1 MTPPRLLA
9 FLVLVF
15 VLVGAIYFVA
25 GLPFGGDDNP
35 PVAAVGGVTSTP
47 TPRATTNANGEPT
60 TVRQSGPDDNC
71 GPAVDTSFLS
81 ANQIVAYYGNPYAA
95 QLGILGQHE
104 PDELASM
111 LRDEAGKLD
120 ALNGFRGIEAALDLV
135 YETAQP
141 NPGNDGLYLQYV
153 DPDTMK
159 TYVDLT
165 CEKNYLL
172 FLDLQIGRSDIETE
186 VRKVLPY
193 LDGSNVHIAIDPE
206 FTMGPGEIPGQ
217 VIGHVDAAQINAA
230 QQILEDHVEQ
240 NGLSDKI
247 LIVHQFDTPMITD
260 PENIVDFPHVHVV
273 IDMDGFG
280 PKETKIRKFNTF
292 TAPAEHS
299 GIKVFYKQD
308 DPVLTEEEIEQLNPD
323 VIIFQ

>member
-1 MTPPRLLA
+1 MAGLA
-9 FLVLVF
+9 F
-15 VLVGAIYFVA
+15 G
-25 GLPFGGDDNP
+25 GGDKSP
-35 PVAAVGGVTSTP
+35 AVAVEGVTSTP
-47 TPRATTNANGEPT
+47 RPTTDAGGKPT
-60 TVRQSGPDDNC
+60 TVPQSGPDDGC
-71 GPAVDTSFLS
+71 GPTVDSSFLS
-81 ANQIVAYYGNPYAA
+81 ANQIVAYYGNPYAQ

-104 PDELASM
+104 PEELASM
-111 LRDEAGKLD
+111 LRDESQKIDG
-120 ALNGFRGIEAALDLV
+120 LNGFRGVEPGFDLV

-141 NPGNDGLYLQYV
+141 NPGNDGLFLQYV
-153 DPDTMK
+153 DPDTM
-159 TYVDLT
+159 TTWVDLA
-165 CEKNYLL
+165 CREHFFL

-206 FTMGPGEIPGQ
+206 FTMGPGEVPGQ

-230 QQILEDHVEQ
+230 QQILEDHVEEK
-240 NGLSDKI
+240 GLPDKV
-247 LIVHQFDTPMITD
+247 LIVHQFDTAMITD

-280 PKETKIRKFNTF
+280 PKETKIRKFATF

-299 GIKVFYKQD
+299 GIKVFYHQD
-308 DPVLTEEEIEQLNPD
+308 DPVLTDEEVEQLNPD